1 MSKISSKL
9 AAGVRKVKSEQ
20 QVGAGT
26 KKPAAAASVEKP
38 VKSRLPRHSQASELH
53 PARIWPD

>member
-20 QVGAGT
+20 QAGSGA
-26 KKPAAAASVEKP
+26 KKPIAAAPVEKP
-38 VKSRLPRHSQASELH
+38 AKSRQQSHGQASELH

>member
-20 QVGAGT
+20 EVGAGA
-26 KKPAAAASVEKP
+26 KKPAAAAAVEKP
-38 VKSRLPRHSQASELH
+38 AKNRQQRLHQVSELH
-53 PARIWPD
+53 PARVWPD

>member
-1 MSKISSKL
+1 MSKTSSKL

-20 QVGAGT
+20 QLGSGAKT
-26 KKPAAAASVEKP
+26 PVEAAAVEKP
-38 VKSRLPRHSQASELH
+38 VKSRQQRSRGSELH

>member
-20 QVGAGT
+20 QVGAGA
-26 KKPAAAASVEKP
+26 KKPVEAAPVEKP
-38 VKSRLPRHSQASELH
+38 AKSRQRSHSQVSALH
-53 PARIWPD
+53 PVRVWPD